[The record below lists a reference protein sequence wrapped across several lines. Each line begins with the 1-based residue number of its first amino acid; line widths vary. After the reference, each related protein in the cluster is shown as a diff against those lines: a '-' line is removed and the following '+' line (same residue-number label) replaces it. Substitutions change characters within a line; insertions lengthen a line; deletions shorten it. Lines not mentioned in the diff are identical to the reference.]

1 MRLFITSPAG
11 IVTHLPLE
19 VIVWRLELV
28 AVGKQLGVGVRYL
41 TSGPQGTALGFL
53 AALEISNDKAP
64 NLPDVLQTIARK
76 GLPKKGRAQNI
87 ELLQESLKI
96 LSNVDGF
103 RQAQIDEYIL
113 RGGKLVDTYHDVLA
127 IVGPHGTGSA
137 KGEFEDWT
145 WEVVR

>member
-19 VIVWRLELV
+19 SIVWRLELA

-41 TSGPQGTALGFL
+41 TSGGGGTALGFL
-53 AALEISNDKAP
+53 AALEVVNDKAS
-64 NLPDVLQTIARK
+64 NLPEVLQTIARK

-103 RQAQIDEYIL
+103 RQAQIDEYIQ
-113 RGGKLVDTYHDVLA
+113 RGGKLAETYHDVLA
-127 IVGPHGTGSA
+127 LVGPQGSGSA
-137 KGEFEDWT
+137 KGAFEDWS